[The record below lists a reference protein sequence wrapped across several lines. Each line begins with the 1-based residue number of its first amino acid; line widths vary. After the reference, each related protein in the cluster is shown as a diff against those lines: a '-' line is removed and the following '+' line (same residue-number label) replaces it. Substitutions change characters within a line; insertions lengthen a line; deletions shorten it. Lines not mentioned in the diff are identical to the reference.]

1 MESIKKVTAGT
12 VTNKKILQQKYSTN
26 LFGLS
31 RKQWSNILDHAETII
46 TNTLVVITF
55 GVMPFVALFMAWFG
69 RCLWPMTVD
78 DFKEE
83 CPLDG
88 LVDEVNQEYIDF
100 DNAYEKLLNNF
111 KEFYYEELTEGE
123 KVQIENDHVGLLNEI
138 GTFLRQKRYSRR
150 NKLWAN

>member
-1 MESIKKVTAGT
+1 MESIKKVTAET

-31 RKQWSNILDHAETII
+31 RKQWSNILDHTETII
-46 TNTLVVITF
+46 TNTLVVICRI
-55 GVMPFVALFMAWFG
+55 VSSNVCEVL
-69 RCLWPMTVD
+69 MTVD
-78 DFKEE
+78 DFKKE

-123 KVQIENDHVGLLNEI
+123 KVQIENDHVGLLNEM

-150 NKLWAN
+150 NAL

>member
-1 MESIKKVTAGT
+1 
-12 VTNKKILQQKYSTN
+12 
-26 LFGLS
+26 
-31 RKQWSNILDHAETII
+31 
-46 TNTLVVITF
+46 
-55 GVMPFVALFMAWFG
+55 
-69 RCLWPMTVD
+69 MTVD

-111 KEFYYEELTEGE
+111 KEFYYDELTEGE
-123 KVQIENDHVGLLNEI
+123 KIQIENDHVGLLNEM